1 MFHELSKGS
10 AGVAASGLR
19 GNVWPWPWGLPVR
32 SRGEAKS
39 SFLSVAMLALFSKP
53 DPENIDPKSLPRSNA
68 LVLRGAGLRG
78 MVGACVYVVVPLD
91 PVRPGSAMIGIGGG
105 KSGIRGSSSGGGMVC
120 FFCPPNEKVRPAR
133 SKNLDPMDLLEFPR
147 PCISDDELLGGP
159 FRWSSWNKLPPLK
172 SADDGAVDALLWRED
187 VSVDVV
193 FVVLDK
199 PLPLN
204 EAVST
209 QKGQDDNFPWLSLSE
224 MD

>member
-1 MFHELSKGS
+1 M
-10 AGVAASGLR
+10 
-19 GNVWPWPWGLPVR
+19 R

-53 DPENIDPKSLPRSNA
+53 D
-68 LVLRGAGLRG
+68 
-78 MVGACVYVVVPLD
+78 PLD

-105 KSGIRGSSSGGGMVC
+105 KSGIRGSSSGGGIVC

-193 FVVLDK
+193 FVVLLDK
-199 PLPLN
+199 PLPRLAFISEN
-204 EAVST
+204 M
-209 QKGQDDNFPWLSLSE
+209 LSSA
-224 MD
+224 